1 MLTDTTMT
9 PVLVLLVSRDPSA
22 LFPRWTLG
30 EDHSWQ
36 LEVADSGW
44 QALERVQSHHGPDLI
59 LLDLGE
65 NPADGLHTLRWLR
78 RVRPDVPIVLL
89 SQSEDPLQRTE
100 ALRLGAKEYLVKP
113 LREEDLQIAID
124 RHIGPN
130 GNGARFEASSESIE
144 QVADELFFVSASP
157 AMRELRTQAELL
169 AQIDAPLLIVGQ
181 SDSGKHVAARLI
193 HKLSVR
199 SGFQFLKVN
208 CSALPGDLLEAELFG
223 KDRAV
228 VAGVSRTIPGKFDL
242 CEKGTVYFDEITE
255 LPLRLQEKL
264 VRMLQDKSF
273 ARVGGDTR
281 VEADFR
287 ILAATQANVEQALA
301 EGKLREDLYFRLS
314 AFSVYVP
321 PLKQRKE
328 DISLLLGHFMNRL
341 SRHYDLPAR
350 IFSPAVLH
358 ACQRY
363 SWPGNL
369 KELENFVKRYL
380 VVGDEEL
387 ALTELERKSEAAA
400 ESQSSP
406 TKLELVPEV
415 APAAEPEEFSFGLKS
430 LVQSVKGEAE
440 RNAIAT
446 ALEQTHWN
454 RKAASRVLQVS
465 YRTLLYK
472 IQQYHLTPP
481 STYLSEVFP
490 GQGVKSNGH
499 GH

>member
-1 MLTDTTMT
+1 MLTDTMT
-9 PVLVLLVSRDPSA
+9 PALVLLVSRDPSA
-22 LFPRWTLG
+22 LFPRWTIGL
-30 EDHSWQ
+30 DSPWQ

-44 QALERVQSHHGPDLI
+44 QALERVQSHDGPDLI

-65 NPADGLHTLRWLR
+65 NAADGLHTLRWLR
-78 RVRPDVPIVLL
+78 RVRPDIPILLL
-89 SQSEDPLQRTE
+89 SQSEDALQRME
-100 ALRLGAKEYLVKP
+100 ALRLGAKDYLVKP
-113 LREEDLQIAID
+113 LREADLQRVID
-124 RHIGPN
+124 RHIDSPVR
-130 GNGARFEASSESIE
+130 GARFEISSESIE
-144 QVADELFFVSASP
+144 QVADDMFFVSASP
-157 AMRELRTQAELL
+157 AMRELRAQAELL
-169 AQIDAPLLIVGQ
+169 AQIDAPLLVVGQ
-181 SDSGKHVAARLI
+181 KDSGKHIAARLI

-199 SGFQFLKVN
+199 SGFQFLKVH
-208 CSALPGDLLEAELFG
+208 CSALPADLLEAELFG

-255 LPLRLQEKL
+255 LPPRLQEKL
-264 VRMLQDKSF
+264 VRLLQDKSF
-273 ARVGGDTR
+273 SRVGGDDR
-281 VEADFR
+281 VRADFR
-287 ILAATQANVEQALA
+287 IVAATQANVEQALA

-321 PLKQRKE
+321 PLRQRKE
-328 DISLLLGHFMNRL
+328 DISLLLGHLMNRL
-341 SRHYDLPAR
+341 SQHYVLPAR
-350 IFSPAVLH
+350 AFSPQVLQ

-369 KELENFVKRYL
+369 KELENFVKRFL

-387 ALTELERKSEAAA
+387 ALTELARKSEVIA
-400 ESQSSP
+400 EPRSGP
-406 TKLELVPEV
+406 TTLELVPEV
-415 APAAEPEEFSFGLKS
+415 ASQTPEPEEFTFGLKS
-430 LVQSVKGEAE
+430 LVQTIKGEAE

-481 STYLSEVFP
+481 PSYLSEAFP

-499 GH
+499 